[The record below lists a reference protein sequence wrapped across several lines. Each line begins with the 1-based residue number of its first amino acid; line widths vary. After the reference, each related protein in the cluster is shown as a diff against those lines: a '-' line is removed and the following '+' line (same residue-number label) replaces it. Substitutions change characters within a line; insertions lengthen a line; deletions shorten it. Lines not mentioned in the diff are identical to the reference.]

1 MSHRVG
7 SPVRMATD
15 RDEKVWELAGRQH
28 GTVARRQLRS
38 IGFDA
43 GAIGRRRLDG
53 RLIDVGDGVFRMAGA
68 PETESA
74 VLSAA
79 MLEAGPIAV
88 VSHGSAAAIWGVPG
102 FGPLPAEVTAP
113 GRPGKGGRP
122 RLATVHQPRCLLDW
136 HWIDADGLRVTTPTR
151 TIFDLAGLPW
161 VHPKRLERALD
172 RLWAQGRV
180 DDRSLRR
187 MLGCLAKRGRPG
199 ITLLREL
206 INARGERYRPPESGA
221 EGRFRELAV
230 SWGYR
235 SFEQQR
241 NLGDEN
247 RWIGRVD
254 FVDMRAGIVVE
265 VDPAPFHT
273 SLLDVAH
280 DTARREQLRAAGL
293 HVISVTERELFHAPA
308 ELRERLATA
317 YRQTRAA

>member
-1 MSHRVG
+1 MVYQNEDVG
-7 SPVRMATD
+7 
-15 RDEKVWELAGRQH
+15 GRAAWCWS
-28 GTVARRQLRS
+28 T
-38 IGFDA
+38 
-43 GAIGRRRLDG
+43 
-53 RLIDVGDGVFRMAGA
+53 GDGVFRVAGA
-68 PETESA
+68 PETERAS
-74 VLSAA
+74 VSAA
-79 MLEAGPIAV
+79 MLEAGPTAV
-88 VSHGSAAAIWGVPG
+88 VSHASAAAIWGVPG
-102 FGPLPAEVTAP
+102 FTALPAEITAP

-151 TIFDLAGLPW
+151 TLFDLAGLPS

-180 DDRSLRR
+180 DHRSLRR
-187 MLGCLAKRGRPG
+187 MLACLAKRGRPG
-199 ITLLREL
+199 ITLMRGLV
-206 INARGERYRPPESGA
+206 NTRGEFYRPPESGA

-241 NLGDEN
+241 DLGDEN

-254 FVDMRAGIVVE
+254 FVDMQAGIVVE

-280 DTARREQLRAAGL
+280 DSERREQLRAAGL
-293 HVISVTERELFHAPA
+293 QVISVTERELFHAPA
-308 ELRERLATA
+308 ELRRLLAAA
-317 YRQTRAA
+317 YRHARGAA